1 MAPCGETSVPR
12 LRDEGHWN
20 HNEIGEMP
28 MIDRRQV
35 LVVGGGTALTA
46 LLGAPVMAK
55 AKSLRVLILGGTG
68 FIGPHFVD
76 VLTAAGHKVTLS
88 NRGKRDQ
95 QARPGIE
102 QLLGDRN
109 GDVKSL
115 EGRDWDV
122 VIDNSGYTPKQVR
135 LTAELLKP
143 RVKQYVFVSS
153 VAVYADFK
161 SKNIDESYK
170 LAVLPAGED
179 PDVYKGE
186 NYGALKVLAERVV
199 EDTYGKQATIIR
211 PSYIAGPG
219 DVTDRFTYWPFRV
232 SKGGEMLAPN
242 KPTDPFQYIDVRDL
256 ADLIRTCVEKRVGG
270 QYNLCTPPKFV
281 TIGSLLDTSKRVTGA
296 DTRFTWASA
305 RFLEDNEIIGEKATG
320 NFMPIWL
327 AEDNEDA
334 GILSCSSKRAQKK
347 GLRFR
352 SLETTVRET
361 LGWQKGR
368 PEVKQ

>member
-1 MAPCGETSVPR
+1 MNRRELLKVSGSAA
-12 LRDEGHWN
+12 LAAM
-20 HNEIGEMP
+20 IGP
-28 MIDRRQV
+28 A
-35 LVVGGGTALTA
+35 G
-46 LLGAPVMAK
+46 AK
-55 AKSLRVLILGGTG
+55 AKPLRVLILGGTG
-68 FIGPHFVD
+68 FIGPHFVE
-76 VLTAAGHKVTLS
+76 VLGAAGHKISLF
-88 NRGKRDQ
+88 NRGKRDPSVK
-95 QARPGIE
+95 PGIE

-122 VIDNSGYTPKQVR
+122 VIDNSGYTPKQVK
-135 LTAELLKP
+135 LTADLLKGH
-143 RVKQYVFVSS
+143 VGQYVFISS
-153 VAVYADFK
+153 VAVYGDFK
-161 SKNIDESYK
+161 ARNIDESYK
-170 LAVLPAGED
+170 LAELPAGED
-179 PDVYKGE
+179 PGVYKGE
-186 NYGALKVLAERVV
+186 FYGALKVLAEKVA
-199 EDTYGKQATIIR
+199 EETYGKNATIIR

-256 ADLIRTCVEKRVGG
+256 ADFIRTCVEKRVGG
-270 QYNLCTPPKFV
+270 QYNLCTPPGFV

-296 DTRFTWASA
+296 DTKFTWASA

-334 GILSCSSKRAQKK
+334 GILSCASKRAEKK

-352 SLETTVRET
+352 TLETTVRET
-361 LGWQKGR
+361 LAWQKSR
-368 PEVKQ
+368 PEDKQKLRAGLSMEKEAELLAKWRTRQLAATPP